1 MAWIE
6 DLPPRQE
13 PIIEAE
19 IVFQDVHKYFGEK
32 KVLRGLNFQIDK
44 GSIAVVMG
52 PSGTGKSTVIK
63 LMIGLLKP
71 TSGHIMIEGKDV
83 ASMHEKALLSLRQK
97 VGFAF
102 QFGALFDS
110 MNNYDN
116 IAFPLREHTQQS
128 EAEIQ
133 EAVHQALEMVGLKP
147 SEVSHLFPDEISG
160 GMQKRVAI
168 ARTVILKPDI
178 ILYDEPTS
186 GLDPIASDLISRLI
200 VKLQKEMGT
209 TSVVISHD
217 IKESFKIAN
226 QMIMLYDGKVLAAR
240 EPEFFKTTKDPIIR
254 QFIDGIASL

>member
-1 MAWIE
+1 M
-6 DLPPRQE
+6 
-13 PIIEAE
+13 
-19 IVFQDVHKYFGEK
+19 V
-32 KVLRGLNFQIDK
+32 
-44 GSIAVVMG
+44 
-52 PSGTGKSTVIK
+52 
-63 LMIGLLKP
+63 GLLKP
-71 TSGHIMIEGKDV
+71 TKGHVFVEDV
-83 ASMHEKALLSLRQK
+83 DVGEKSDKELLELRKK

-110 MNNYDN
+110 MSIYDN
-116 IAFPLREHTQQS
+116 IAFPLKEHTKMKK
-128 EAEIQ
+128 EDIDVE
-133 EAVHQALEMVGLKP
+133 VDKALEMVGLIP
-147 SEVSHLFPDEISG
+147 HEVKHLFPDELSG

-200 VKLQKEMGT
+200 VKLQNELGT

-240 EPEFFKTTKDPIIR
+240 EPDFFRKTDNPIIR
-254 QFIDGIASL
+254 QFIDGISSL

>member
-1 MAWIE
+1 
-6 DLPPRQE
+6 LPIQE
-13 PIIEAE
+13 STIKYDIIFE
-19 IVFQDVHKYFGEK
+19 DVHKYFGEK
-32 KVLRGLNFQIDK
+32 KVLRGLNFHIEK

-63 LMIGLLKP
+63 LMVGLLKP
-71 TSGHIMIEGKDV
+71 THGHIFIEGVDIGKKSDK
-83 ASMHEKALLSLRQK
+83 ELLKIRK
-97 VGFAF
+97 KIGFAF

-110 MNNYDN
+110 MSIYEN
-116 IAFPLREHTQQS
+116 IAFPLKEHTNMKK
-128 EAEIQ
+128 EEIDK
-133 EAVHQALEMVGLKP
+133 EVDTALKLVGLKP
-147 SEVSHLFPDEISG
+147 QEINHLYPDELSG

-200 VKLQKEMGT
+200 VKLQQELGT

-240 EPEFFKTTKDPIIR
+240 EPAFFKTTNNPIIR
-254 QFIDGIASL
+254 QFIDGISSI